1 MEIIINACFGG
12 FGLSELALNK
22 YRLLSGNPDISPYEI
37 SRTDSI
43 LIEIIKELGEAGNGD
58 YAELKIIEIPDDI
71 DWEIDEY
78 DGMEKAVEVHRY
90 WQ

>member
-22 YRLLSGNPDISPYEI
+22 YRLLSGNPDIYDYKI

-43 LIEIIKELGEAGNGD
+43 LIEIVKELGESANGN
-58 YAELKIIEIPDDI
+58 YAELRIIEIPNDI
-71 DWEIDEY
+71 DWEIQEY
-78 DGMEKAVEVHRY
+78 DGMERVVEVHRY
-90 WQ
+90 WE